1 MRCGMLSDLNVQQN
15 GPGETQAYLKTY
27 PTGTGR
33 LHQSLSFGQWN
44 LACFG
49 TRHASLNGVR
59 YFHSSVFI
67 VLYFCKRKSNVSRAF
82 GCF

>member
-15 GPGETQAYLKTY
+15 GPDQTQAYLKTY

-33 LHQSLSFGQWN
+33 LHQSLSFGQRN

-49 TRHASLNGVR
+49 TRHASLNRVR
-59 YFHSSVFI
+59 SPSECVIFTLQFSLLCIFAREKVM
-67 VLYFCKRKSNVSRAF
+67 
-82 GCF
+82 